1 MTEHTRQIPPTER
14 RAAVR
19 ETPQRRPSTFQRWL
33 PKVALTT
40 SVLVVLGVAAVLFV
54 AGSDHHVVKPP
65 PTPPIK
71 NGPTSVIKHRP
82 TSVIKTR
89 PTHTHPPSAR
99 PKPAAPTPPQARGAD
114 RPPRRALELLASHRS
129 PRVHYCVRD
138 SRARGHS
145 TDRDSVGVGRAG
157 SGHPSCRIRRPD
169 RPCHDHRGD
178 CAGLIARY
186 ARRGVRLSKLDGDL
200 CDDQPWRT
208 LVDRAG
214 RPDATGM
221 SASLTGALP
230 LSRGA
235 DP

>member
-99 PKPAAPTPPQARGAD
+99 PKPAAPTRPKPAAPTGPLAALSSYWQAIGRHEFTTAYAILAPGAIPQTETQWVSDEQGAGIQAAEFEGQIARATTTAATVQVLSLVTRDAVYGCRSWTGTYAMINLGGPWLIERAD
-114 RPPRRALELLASHRS
+114 LT
-129 PRVHYCVRD
+129 PRVCPP
-138 SRARGHS
+138 A
-145 TDRDSVGVGRAG
+145 
-157 SGHPSCRIRRPD
+157 
-169 RPCHDHRGD
+169 
-178 CAGLIARY
+178 
-186 ARRGVRLSKLDGDL
+186 
-200 CDDQPWRT
+200 
-208 LVDRAG
+208 
-214 RPDATGM
+214 
-221 SASLTGALP
+221 
-230 LSRGA
+230 
-235 DP
+235 